1 MAKIYRDI
9 NIRVG
14 LARYQTAFIGQVIE
28 VQTENDASRLSIT
41 FPTAVEDDVTYE
53 IYSDYAKLMDILY
66 TSVDG
71 VDTIETHGLEFG
83 PSTGQYY
90 FIVPRYI
97 THGEILYLQFRAVY
111 NGYTPPDENAQEVVD
126 PVILTLRFR
135 ESLKKTDFDVI
146 DEIPD
151 AYTSVLQAMIDVQ
164 NVAIEEVASDSI
176 QAFTGTTVISTA
188 PLKIGDLYFDTV
200 TKFLYFATGTASSAD
215 WIKVLV

>member
-9 NIRVG
+9 NVRVG

-28 VQTENDASRLSIT
+28 VQTENDAARLVIT
-41 FPTAVEDDVTYE
+41 FPTTVEDNVIYE

-66 TSVDG
+66 TSSTG

-83 PSTGQYY
+83 SVTGQYY

-97 THGEILYLQFRAVY
+97 THGETLYLQFRAVY
-111 NGYTPPDENAQEVVD
+111 NGYTLPDTEAQEIVD
-126 PVILTLRFR
+126 PVILMLRFR

-151 AYTSVLQAMIDVQ
+151 SYTSVLQAMIDVQ
-164 NVAIEEVASDSI
+164 NVAIAEVAADSI
-176 QAFTGTTVISTA
+176 QAFTGTVVISTA
-188 PLKIGDLYFDTV
+188 PLKIGDLYFDTS
-200 TKFLYFATGTASSAD
+200 TKYLYFATGTASSAD